1 MIGEEGVMGLV
12 QTKDQPLFI
21 GVDGG
26 GSKCRA
32 TIYCADGTVLGTGV
46 AGRANPLHGLA
57 QTFES
62 IQASTR
68 LALLDAGMNESDSYL
83 LVAGLGLAGVNVPRL
98 YRDVTNWQHPF
109 AAMYV
114 TTDLHT
120 ACIGAHGGADGA
132 VIITGTGSCGY
143 AHVGDTSLSIGGYGF
158 ALGDKGSGA
167 WLGLKAAEHV
177 LLVLDGFAVPTR
189 LTDMLLNEFGVTDAL
204 GIVENLAGKSSSCY
218 AALARSVLDCAN
230 EGDAV
235 ATAIVQE
242 GADYISDMARK
253 LFSLNPVRFSM
264 IGGLAEPLQAWLGAD
279 VVAKISETLAPPEL
293 GAMYFAQQEF
303 NKSLSVRIGTEAK
316 SCI

>member
-46 AGRANPLHGLA
+46 AGRANPLHGLT

-62 IQASTR
+62 VEASTR

-177 LLVLDGFAVPTR
+177 LLALDGFAVPTR

>member
-1 MIGEEGVMGLV
+1 MGLV

-46 AGRANPLHGLA
+46 AGRANPLHGLT

-62 IQASTR
+62 IEASTR

-177 LLVLDGFAVPTR
+177 LLALDGFAVPTR

-253 LFSLNPVRFSM
+253 LFSLNPVRFSI

>member
-1 MIGEEGVMGLV
+1 MGLV

-46 AGRANPLHGLA
+46 AGRANPLHGLT

-62 IQASTR
+62 VEASTR

-177 LLVLDGFAVPTR
+177 LLALDGFAVPTR

-253 LFSLNPVRFSM
+253 LFSLNPARFSM

>member
-1 MIGEEGVMGLV
+1 MELV
-12 QTKDQPLFI
+12 QTKDQQLFI

-32 TIYCADGTVLGTGV
+32 TIYTADGTVLGTGV
-46 AGRANPLHGLA
+46 AGRANPLHGLT

-62 IQASTR
+62 IEASTR
-68 LALLDAGMNESDSYL
+68 LALIDAGLKESDSHSL
-83 LVAGLGLAGVNVPRL
+83 IAGLGLAGVNVPSL
-98 YRDVTNWQHPF
+98 YQAVVNWQHPF

-120 ACIGAHGGADGA
+120 ACIGAHRGQDGA

-143 AHVGDTSLSIGGYGF
+143 AHVGDTHLCIGGHGF

-177 LLVLDGFAVPTR
+177 LLALDGFAAPTQ
-189 LTDMLLNEFGVTDAL
+189 LTAMLLAHFSVTDAL
-204 GIVENLAGKSSSCY
+204 GIVEKLAGKSSSCY
-218 AALARSVLDCAN
+218 AALARSVLACAQN
-230 EGDAV
+230 GDEV
-235 ATAIVQE
+235 AIAIVQE

-253 LFSLNPVRFSM
+253 LFSLQPARFSM
-264 IGGLAEPLQAWLGAD
+264 IGGLAEPLQAWLDAD
-279 VVAKISETLAPPEL
+279 VVAKISDILAPPEL

-303 NKSLSVRIGTEAK
+303 NKQSVVSAG
-316 SCI
+316 